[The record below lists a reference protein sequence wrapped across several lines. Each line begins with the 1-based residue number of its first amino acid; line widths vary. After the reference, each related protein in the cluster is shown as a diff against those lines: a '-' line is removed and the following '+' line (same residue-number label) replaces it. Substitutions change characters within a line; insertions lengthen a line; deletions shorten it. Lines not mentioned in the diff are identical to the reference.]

1 MSSPN
6 PTRVSNLVAHHTAEI
21 ERVSPSTSPTQTRA
35 QLPAADTAAEPK
47 QPGSPTPKGKDL
59 PVKGELTPAGDN
71 ATKADEGAAAAPGA
85 APAAAS
91 NGGDAANGALED
103 IAEGAETDS
112 AAAAAAAA
120 SAGDKQGDG
129 DEAAPSSAMGD
140 NDGDDDDKE
149 APKVP
154 YVAEEIEVPLG
165 KLKEG
170 IDAMGPTQQEIV
182 RTNLERASDYPS
194 ELPLSASW
202 TLFFSDT
209 SGAAKSNS
217 AAATKE
223 AYHEGINPIFS
234 AKTVPELCGQYKA
247 FKQAPKSKRAKAGDP
262 ETLGLTRPGMNLHFF
277 RAGINPTWEDPYN
290 EKGGRITISPSAA
303 LFDNIYERLVFLLA
317 GAALELG
324 TSDLLSTEGPSP
336 GSKRPPTP
344 GPPQEG
350 QINGV
355 VASRRARGDR
365 IEIWLGGRE
374 KKTPV
379 PLEWLDRFR
388 EVLAVELE
396 MPELKS
402 SKYKKHF

>member
-21 ERVSPSTSPTQTRA
+21 ERVSPSTSPTQARA
-35 QLPAADTAAEPK
+35 QLPAAAPEGSAAADTK

-59 PVKGELTPAGDN
+59 PVEGELTPAGGDAAN
-71 ATKADEGAAAAPGA
+71 EDGKGDEGDAAAAAP
-85 APAAAS
+85 PAASSSGEAT
-91 NGGDAANGALED
+91 NGAPLED
-103 IAEGAETDS
+103 IAEGAETDP
-112 AAAAAAAA
+112 AAKK
-120 SAGDKQGDG
+120 GVEG
-129 DEAAPSSAMGD
+129 EAAPSSAKGD
-140 NDGDDDDKE
+140 NNGDDGDDKE
-149 APKVP
+149 AAKVP

-182 RTNLERASDYPS
+182 RTNLERAADYPS

-374 KKTPV
+374 KKTPA
-379 PLEWLDRFR
+379 PIEWLDRFK
-388 EVLAVELE
+388 EVLAVELD